1 MDNSVNLPLNNFIL
15 TQKFSELLAL
25 FEGQKDIKKE
35 WKCILTLQIPNSHYE
50 KKKLKTGKNL
60 LVLSESLLVTIAR
73 IWDSVRVSMSQ
84 QVFNTG
90 KSWLILS
97 NFLDLGMEFVYEKL
111 TTYKI
116 ASPRKSIFSMIIFS
130 TLKQFYNK
138 PYVQF
143 FISMR

>member
-1 MDNSVNLPLNNFIL
+1 MDNSVDLPLNNFIL

-25 FEGQKDIKKE
+25 FERQKDIKKE

-50 KKKLKTGKNL
+50 KKNLKTGKSL
-60 LVLSESLLVTIAR
+60 LVLSKSLLVAITR
-73 IWDSVRVSMSQ
+73 IWDLLRVSMSQ

-97 NFLDLGMEFVYEKL
+97 NFLDLGMEFVYEKMI
-111 TTYKI
+111 TYRT
-116 ASPRKSIFSMIIFS
+116 ASPRKSIFSMRIFS

-138 PYVQF
+138 PYIQF
-143 FISMR
+143 FISIR

>member
-73 IWDSVRVSMSQ
+73 IWDSLRVSMSQ
-84 QVFNTG
+84 QVFNTA

-138 PYVQF
+138 PYIQF